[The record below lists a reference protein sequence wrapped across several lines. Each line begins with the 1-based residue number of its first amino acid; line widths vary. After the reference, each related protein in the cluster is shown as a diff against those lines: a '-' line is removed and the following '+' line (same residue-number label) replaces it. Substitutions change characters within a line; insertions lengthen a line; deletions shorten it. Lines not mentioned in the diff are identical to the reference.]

1 MNNDSN
7 SQKLPLSIPNQP
19 DQLEPDCSWVFFELT
34 VIHLKLY
41 RKKTETKIPPENEK
55 KY

>member
-19 DQLEPDCSWVFFELT
+19 DQLVLDSSWAFFDPT